1 MDLKIRQAQYKILK
15 IFAKEAK
22 DLALAGGTALEL
34 YYLHHRFSADLD
46 FFSPRYDVKEID
58 ALISAFNKSA
68 EGRIKLESEFIAAG
82 KAKVRF
88 YIVPVKDSERPLK
101 IDFIEDVIFN
111 NPKIVKFGGLPVYSV
126 ENIYLQKMIA
136 VTGTN
141 LEEDDI
147 GRQVNTGRRESRD
160 IFDIYMLSKKI
171 CALHKFIKGQPA
183 QVQRGMIHWYRTFS
197 RQDLKLALLDL
208 DIYDKEFNAREMII
222 YLEKEVKKFVR
233 EVLDADI

>member
-1 MDLKIRQAQYKILK
+1 MDLKIRQAQHKILK

-22 DLALAGGTALEL
+22 SFALSGGTALEL

-46 FFSPRYDVKEID
+46 FFSPKYDFAEIET
-58 ALISAFNKSA
+58 LVSAFSKSA
-68 EGRIKLESEFIAAG
+68 DGRIKLEAEFVGAG

-88 YIVPVKDSERPLK
+88 YTVPVKDSERPLK

-111 NPKIVKFGGLPVYSV
+111 HPKVIKFEGIPVYSA

-136 VTGTN
+136 ITGTN

-147 GRQVNTGRRESRD
+147 GRQVATGRREARD
-160 IFDIYMLSKKI
+160 VFDIYMLSKKI
-171 CALHKFIKGQPA
+171 RPLHKFIKGQSA

-197 RQDLKLALLDL
+197 RQDIKLALLEL
-208 DIYDKEFNAREMII
+208 DIYDKEFNAREMTI

-233 EVLDADI
+233 EVLDEDI